1 MNECETLL
9 SKGLIACGREPT
21 ARLSEGGKG
30 ECWRSMRKHGNDLC
44 SMHEGLA
51 HFFESTIENLK
62 GKCVNESS
70 GGTERMEWTLLQM
83 NGKLKYDSWVYG
95 FCFLN
100 EVRLKEA
107 NAIWRNPQKMWQ
119 TWSLSDLA
127 GEPNSNGGRPPVKFK
142 VVSEKRKCLCLGE
155 RAYYRIGVWG
165 DEEAVTDDTWGRNK
179 EN

>member
-1 MNECETLL
+1 MNVKLYYRRDWLPVGASRLRVERRGERRVLT
-9 SKGLIACGREPT
+9 KYEEAREWPLQY
-21 ARLSEGGKG
+21 ARRFG
-30 ECWRSMRKHGNDLC
+30 
-44 SMHEGLA
+44 A
-51 HFFESTIENLK
+51 FFESTIEKLK

-70 GGTERMEWTLLQM
+70 VGTERMEWTLLQM
-83 NGKLKYDSWVYG
+83 NGKLKYDSGFYG

-127 GEPNSNGGRPPVKFK
+127 GEPNPSNGRPLVNKLRSRPNWDFK
-142 VVSEKRKCLCLGE
+142 GDEVV
-155 RAYYRIGVWG
+155 ATDDVWG
-165 DEEAVTDDTWGRNK
+165 RYK